1 VRSTALMCGRTHSSW
16 AFRDLFL
23 GHISPISPHFPIRP
37 YSKPRALSPFPHLNH
52 SLTSKIPKPTA
63 TNLLPHHRNTTAG
76 LSPVNPPTAGRPFG
90 QLLIFPPFSTRNPL
104 FQVCSF
110 FFHFFLVDS
119 RHKSILGLCRTVW
132 GWFLGVFA
140 GGWIVLKRVF
150 KPFGFWAPTRCSRKF
165 PNQHSPCLEAEAP
178 LLGPL
183 GPKA

>member
-37 YSKPRALSPFPHLNH
+37 YSKPRALSPLPHLNH
-52 SLTSKIPKPTA
+52 SLTSKIPQPTA

-110 FFHFFLVDS
+110 FFHFFLWIYGTSPFWDCAALFGVGF
-119 RHKSILGLCRTVW
+119 LVFLQGVGL
-132 GWFLGVFA
+132 F
-140 GGWIVLKRVF
+140 
-150 KPFGFWAPTRCSRKF
+150 
-165 PNQHSPCLEAEAP
+165 
-178 LLGPL
+178 
-183 GPKA
+183 